1 MKKIIQILLMAGS
14 ILFAIPIHSQERT
27 IEEVKDVAYMFFLS
41 DESGLSQER
50 NGSFSRDL
58 VQVSQIKRQDTT
70 YLYAVNMPDS
80 GWVIVSNE
88 QRYTPIIGYST
99 NAQFDANLANQPGA
113 LRLLLEHHM
122 NMIDSLRENPSAFY
136 SRIPISSSN
145 SNDLVETNRSTGPL
159 LQRNGVEN
167 CWGQYGNNGS
177 VTANCDKV
185 YNKFCPD
192 WYTPSCGHTYVG
204 CTAVAIA
211 QVAWYWRWPDY
222 AMIKDNIDMAGT
234 PYGTERKHYYDWEN
248 IPPRIYNTTAMYQV
262 NMVAGLLRDCGYA
275 AHMLYGTTYSQAGTV
290 KLANA
295 LDTYNFHVNARFEY
309 AGMDFN
315 PILQYELQLD
325 RPVICQAQGS
335 GAGNIHSLVIDGY
348 SSSLNKFH
356 VNFGWRG
363 GSNGWYDLGLNGY
376 SSARTFFTEIYPDCS
391 VREASIVGTTE
402 TVIQSGEDITL
413 YSANSIWLRNLSVN
427 SGGHLNVSAGEKIIL
442 MNGFHAKNGSSVK
455 ITPNYHCS
463 SYGYNAP
470 VASIPSIRY
479 EELDNFV
486 DNENYQATNN
496 DYAVEQKG
504 MQDINKS
511 NNIEIERVYI
521 YSISGHL
528 IAETTQSEI
537 DMDQLTSGVY
547 ILRMMTTD
555 GQLLQSK
562 FIKQ

>member
-27 IEEVKDVAYMFFLS
+27 IEEVKDVAYIFFLS

-136 SRIPISSSN
+136 SRIPLSSY
-145 SNDLVETNRSTGPL
+145 SNDWARTNRSPGPL
-159 LQRNGVEN
+159 LQRNGIEN
-167 CWGQYGNNGS
+167 CWGHYGNNGS

-335 GAGNIHSLVIDGY
+335 GAGNIHSFVIDGY

-363 GSNGWYDLGLNGY
+363 RSNGWYDLGLNGY

-391 VREASIVGTTE
+391 VREASLVGTTE

-427 SGGHLNVSAGEKIIL
+427 SGGHLNVSTGEKIVL
-442 MNGFHAKNGSSVK
+442 MNGFHAKNGCSVK

-470 VASIPSIRY
+470 VASIPSIRN
-479 EELDNFV
+479 EKLDNFV

-496 DYAVEQKG
+496 NYTTEQKG

-511 NNIEIERVYI
+511 NNIEIERVYL

>member
-122 NMIDSLRENPSAFY
+122 NMIDSLRANPSAFY

-167 CWGQYGNNGS
+167 YWRQEGNNGS
-177 VTANCDKV
+177 VTPNCDKV

-309 AGMDFN
+309 SGMDFN
-315 PILQYELQLD
+315 PILQYEMQLD
-325 RPVICQAQGS
+325 RPVICQAQGP
-335 GAGNIHSLVIDGY
+335 GWANIHSFVIDGY
-348 SSSLNKFH
+348 SSALNKYH
-356 VNFGWRG
+356 VNFGWGDGR
-363 GSNGWYDLGLNGY
+363 NDWYDLGLNGY

-391 VREASIVGTTE
+391 AREASIVGTTE

-413 YSANSIWLRNLSVN
+413 YSANTIWLRTLSVN
-427 SGGHLNVSAGEKIIL
+427 SGGHLNVSAGDKIVL

-455 ITPNYHCS
+455 IAPNYYCS

-470 VASIPSIRY
+470 VASISSLKK

-486 DNENYQATNN
+486 AKENYQATNN

-511 NNIEIERVYI
+511 NNKEIERVYL

-547 ILRMMTTD
+547 ILRVMTTD